1 MKQINLLILLVT
13 LCAMCTSCNSGV
25 RYVIEGLGTYGN
37 FPDGEYAYLQ
47 IEKSPLTKVEI
58 IDSVMIE
65 NGHFRFEGKI
75 EKDAIANIATS
86 YRDGDN
92 LSDRPYKVVQCRFII
107 EEGNIEIREVGR
119 QRYRLTMNAYG
130 TPLNDGI
137 NEFYKGFEQTSKQI
151 LAIEDAE
158 ERMNNTLFADY
169 LTDCISANAN
179 NALGAYIIGYAPIM
193 WKPEPVLNHI
203 KLFPAWEEYFSEMK
217 VQNEKILRVTAG
229 QPYVDFTA
237 KRADGTEVPLKSIVE
252 SNGCRYLLLDFW
264 ASWCMPCI
272 YSMPELKRLYDEYH
286 PKGFE
291 ILGISLDDNET
302 DWTKAIEE
310 NGLMWLNVI
319 SGPDGQAINEYSI
332 TAIPTAVL
340 IDCKTGKIVEY
351 KIENYKLEDFLR
363 ENLK

>member
-25 RYVIEGLGTYGN
+25 TYVIEGSGTDGS

-86 YRDGDN
+86 FNDGEN
-92 LSDRPYKVVQCRFII
+92 LSNRPHKVVHCRFII

-130 TPLNDGI
+130 TPLNEGI

-151 LAIEDAE
+151 LAIEDVE
-158 ERMNNTLFADY
+158 ERNNNTLFADY

-203 KLFPAWEEYFSEMK
+203 KQFPAWEEYFAEMK
-217 VQNEKILRVTAG
+217 AQNERIIKVSAG
-229 QPYVDFTA
+229 HPYVDFSA
-237 KRADGTEVPLKSIVE
+237 KCTDGTEVSLKSIVE
-252 SNGCRYLLLDFW
+252 ANGNSYLLLDFW

-272 YSMPELKRLYDEYH
+272 YSMPELKRIYEEYH

-291 ILGISLDDNET
+291 ILGVSLDDNEA
-302 DWTKAIEE
+302 DWTKAIEK
-310 NGLMWLNVI
+310 NGLKWLNVL
-319 SGPDGQAINEYSI
+319 SGTDGQASNEYSI

-340 IDCKTGKIVEY
+340 IDCRTGKIVEY

-363 ENLK
+363 KNLK